1 MSRNLFMLVFS
12 LVYAGDS
19 GYYAQAPEIRRQPA
33 LEQINTAAQE
43 FAPTFTADGK
53 TMIFSST
60 RGAGGGSYSHLY
72 LSRLVDGKWSA
83 PEPLHSV
90 NSQFNDET
98 PFLSADGKILLFASD
113 RDGSVELP
121 RDLQGRV
128 RVSFDIYL
136 AQWDGKTWSN
146 PKPVHEINT
155 PWNEKSP
162 SISRDGRYLFFSG
175 WPFGDMKRSRI
186 RMLDLKSNGNTL
198 EDLPPQ
204 INSGNQE
211 TAFVPGEDNT
221 KYYFSSRRPGG
232 KGGWD
237 IYQTRWENGVWSEP
251 VPVPGNVNTEGNE
264 AFLTVSSGNYFISS
278 TFNAEKTDY
287 DLNIEPIR
295 PEPKPVA
302 VAAVVPA
309 PKIKPVEAPKVVE
322 KPKAAPQKK
331 SWQVQL
337 IDADTREKIGGFVKL
352 EILEADS
359 ENDSSYTLEQSGGAA
374 HAIELDA
381 PKKVADNEVVRLT
394 GKASGYLPST
404 EDTDVE
410 TLEGNTYLL
419 PLKKMAKNAS
429 LNVRSIYFDFDSARI
444 KKSSEPTLKMILD
457 FLKQNPKAE
466 FEIIGHTDLNGTVD
480 YNQDLSE
487 KRADS
492 VRTWLASH
500 GIEKDRLTT
509 SGAGKS
515 RPVVAKRGKPFDE
528 QNRRTEFK
536 LKTEL

>member
-1 MSRNLFMLVFS
+1 MSRILLLLALALYF
-12 LVYAGDS
+12 ADS
-19 GYYAQAPEIRRQPA
+19 AMVAAVEIKQHPA
-33 LEQINTAAQE
+33 LSAINTPAQE

-53 TMIFSST
+53 TMVFSST
-60 RGAGGGSYSHLY
+60 RSTGGNGNGYSHLY
-72 LSRLVDGKWSA
+72 LSRLIDGKWSA

-90 NSQFNDET
+90 NSQYNDET

-113 RDGSVELP
+113 RDGSVEIP
-121 RDLQGRV
+121 RDAQGRI

-136 AQWDGKTWSN
+136 AKWDGKTWSN
-146 PKPVHEINT
+146 PQPVHEINT
-155 PWNEKSP
+155 QWNEKSP
-162 SISRDGRYLFFSG
+162 SLSRDGKYLFFSS

-186 RMLDLKSNGNTL
+186 RMLDLRANGNTI
-198 EDLPPQ
+198 EDLPPH

-237 IYQTRWENGVWSEP
+237 IYQTRYENGVWAEVEP
-251 VPVPGNVNTEGNE
+251 VTGNVNTEGNE
-264 AFLTVSSGNYFISS
+264 AFLAVAAGNYFISS
-278 TFNAEKTDY
+278 TFTPDKMDY
-287 DLNIEPIR
+287 DLNIEPI
-295 PEPKPVA
+295 PMKSEPPAPVIA
-302 VAAVVPA
+302 SAPQPKPA
-309 PKIKPVEAPKVVE
+309 PKPAEI
-322 KPKAAPQKK
+322 PKAAPKKK
-331 SWQVQL
+331 SWHVQL
-337 IDADTREKIGGFVKL
+337 IDAETREKIGGAVKL

-359 ENDSSYTLEQSGGAA
+359 ETDSSYTLEQNGGAD
-374 HAIELDA
+374 HAIELAA
-381 PKKVADNEVVRLT
+381 PKKVNDNEVVRLT
-394 GKASGYLPST
+394 GKSNGYLPAT
-404 EDTDVE
+404 EDTDVD

-444 KKSSEPTLKMILD
+444 KKSSEPSLKMILD
-457 FLKQNPKAE
+457 FLKANPKAE
-466 FEIIGHTDLNGTVD
+466 FEIIGHTDLNGTVE

-492 VRTWLASH
+492 VRKWLVNH
-500 GIEKDRLTT
+500 GIDEARLST

-515 RPVVAKRGKPFDE
+515 RPVVSKRGKPYDE